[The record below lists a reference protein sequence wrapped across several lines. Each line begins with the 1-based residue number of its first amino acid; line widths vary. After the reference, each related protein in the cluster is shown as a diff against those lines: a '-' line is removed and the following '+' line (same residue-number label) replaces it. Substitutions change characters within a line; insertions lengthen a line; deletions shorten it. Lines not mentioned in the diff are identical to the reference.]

1 MHPELH
7 HHFAT
12 ADAMAKLF
20 EPYVEAVIHDLAT
33 EQVAYIAN
41 NFSNRLIGEPSL
53 FDQIGYFETNEH
65 DVIGPYEKI
74 NWNGRKIKSIS
85 VVLRAAAGDA
95 IGLLCVNMDVS
106 EFDRIQKML
115 RLFVTPSIMVD
126 QPDLL
131 FKQDWHEKINL
142 FIYGWAKDRG
152 LGLET
157 LTREQKREL
166 VGTLSDNGAFS
177 GKNAAGYI
185 ARVLNMSRAT
195 VYNYLKRQ

>member
-1 MHPELH
+1 
-7 HHFAT
+7 
-12 ADAMAKLF
+12 
-20 EPYVEAVIHDLAT
+20 
-33 EQVAYIAN
+33 
-41 NFSNRLIGEPSL
+41 
-53 FDQIGYFETNEH
+53 
-65 DVIGPYEKI
+65 
-74 NWNGRKIKSIS
+74 
-85 VVLRAAAGDA
+85 
-95 IGLLCVNMDVS
+95 MDVS